1 MEKEQKEFN
10 NKLVKLISMSWILI
24 AFQLICINFL
34 EVEKLK
40 LVKTLSLP
48 VYIAFT
54 VYCVK
59 TIINNMNL
67 LTILGNEVI
76 EAKC

>member
-34 EVEKLK
+34 EVEKF
-40 LVKTLSLP
+40 
-48 VYIAFT
+48 AFT

-76 EAKC
+76 KAKC